1 MTGLNESSPIHDAL
15 VLERFVAWLDQV
27 HVAADV
33 VGAS

>member
-1 MTGLNESSPIHDAL
+1 MTSETPTYDAL
-15 VLERFVAWLDQV
+15 VRERFVAWLDQV